1 MQVWEKFDR
10 TIDTRGL
17 VKDIKEAEESSGE
30 YKKVPLGNYEVA
42 IEKLELVE
50 SKKGDPMVT
59 VWFEIVA
66 GEYKNSKLFY
76 NQVIKQGMQIH
87 IMNEF
92 LRSLGIGKVIK
103 FESYTQYA
111 ELLEEIHD
119 NLYGKLEYGLEYAES
134 KPNQEGKTFTTYK
147 ITDIFEL
154 TQSPPQPKTEA
165 KRAVLEPIKDD
176 EELPF

>member
-1 MQVWEKFDR
+1 MSVWEKFDR
-10 TIDTRGL
+10 TIDTKGL
-17 VKDIKEAEESSGE
+17 KKDIKEAEENSGE
-30 YKKVPLGNYEVA
+30 YKKVPFGNYEVA

-59 VWFEIVA
+59 VWFEIIV
-66 GEYKNSKLFY
+66 GEYKNSRLFY

-92 LRSLGIGKVIK
+92 LRRLGTSKVIE

-111 ELLEEIHD
+111 KLLEEIHD
-119 NLYGKLEYGLEYAES
+119 SIYGKLEYGLEYAET
-134 KPNQEGKTFTTYK
+134 KNGYTTYN
-147 ITDIFEL
+147 IIDIFEL
-154 TQSPPQPKTEA
+154 TQEQPQPEK
-165 KRAVLEPIKDD
+165 KAVLEPVDDD

>member
-1 MQVWEKFDR
+1 MQVWEKFDK
-10 TIDTRGL
+10 TIDTKGL
-17 VKDIKEAEESSGE
+17 IKDIKEAEENSGE
-30 YKKVPLGNYEVA
+30 YKKVPFGNYEVA
-42 IEKLELVE
+42 IEKLELIE

-87 IMNEF
+87 IVNEF
-92 LRSLGIGKVIK
+92 LRSLGTGKVIE
-103 FESYTQYA
+103 FESYRQYA

-134 KPNQEGKTFTTYK
+134 KPNQEGKTFTSYK
-147 ITDIFEL
+147 ITEIFEL
-154 TQSPPQPKTEA
+154 TQEEPKRE
-165 KRAVLEPIKDD
+165 KKAVLQPVEDD
-176 EELPF
+176 EELPFQE